1 MPCPPWLCREERG
14 PASEPSCGCR
24 AMGCVPQLLRQS
36 PGRGSPPQGSQRAA
50 HRRPGLAC
58 GCGVAPGP
66 TGLQCPRASVSQA
79 ASSPHRRPA
88 HSTQDAREWHRF
100 TCRRSSGVAALMLL
114 GLGPAFSEAL
124 PALGLLLAHVLHQ
137 PSVLSSSAPAMPSPC
152 GVCTP
157 WSLYLKVLGKRPPA
171 PAPAPWRACLPA
183 RGSRSTLP
191 RGLLPRAT
199 PVSQKPQRPH
209 RGRSSP
215 ALGRPERQFGEPPSH
230 VSRRKGTGWLGW
242 EGPSPL
248 KTGNVWIQR
257 SCCSSS
263 PEPGEQGSSFSIGGN
278 GSGRE

>member
-88 HSTQDAREWHRF
+88 HSTQDAREWHRL
-100 TCRRSSGVAALMLL
+100 TCRRSSGVAALTLL

-124 PALGLLLAHVLHQ
+124 PALGLLLARPLLLGPCHALPVWRLHTLV
-137 PSVLSSSAPAMPSPC
+137 PLSECSWQAAPGPGPTECPSPC
-152 GVCTP
+152 PRLTQHASS
-157 WSLYLKVLGKRPPA
+157 WAA
-171 PAPAPWRACLPA
+171 PESYARQSEAAAAPSGQELTGFGTAGATVRRAS
-183 RGSRSTLP
+183 GP
-191 RGLLPRAT
+191 RL
-199 PVSQKPQRPH
+199 
-209 RGRSSP
+209 
-215 ALGRPERQFGEPPSH
+215 
-230 VSRRKGTGWLGW
+230 
-242 EGPSPL
+242 
-248 KTGNVWIQR
+248 
-257 SCCSSS
+257 
-263 PEPGEQGSSFSIGGN
+263 
-278 GSGRE
+278 